1 MATFI
6 TPKCYTNQ
14 QTEHGG
20 VANGEKLDY
29 NWSKGESPQPP
40 KTMVDELQQEIDQV
54 KVKFQEAQ
62 NGYAFC
68 CATGDFT
75 ELAKH
80 KRNVTKYKKQLSF
93 LLRQRAMRWN
103 TYSFT

>member
-1 MATFI
+1 
-6 TPKCYTNQ
+6 
-14 QTEHGG
+14 
-20 VANGEKLDY
+20 
-29 NWSKGESPQPP
+29 
-40 KTMVDELQQEIDQV
+40 MVDELQQEIDQV

-93 LLRQRAMRWN
+93 FLS
-103 TYSFT
+103 Y

>member
-1 MATFI
+1 
-6 TPKCYTNQ
+6 
-14 QTEHGG
+14 
-20 VANGEKLDY
+20 
-29 NWSKGESPQPP
+29 
-40 KTMVDELQQEIDQV
+40 MVDELHQEIAHV
-54 KVKFQEAQ
+54 KGKFQEAQ

-93 LLRQRAMRWN
+93 LLRQSAMR
-103 TYSFT
+103 

>member
-1 MATFI
+1 MESFI
-6 TPKCYTNQ
+6 DPKCYPIKKPNNI
-14 QTEHGG
+14 G
-20 VANGEKLDY
+20 VANREILDY
-29 NWSKGESPQPP
+29 NWSKGESPQPQ
-40 KTMVDELQQEIDQV
+40 KTMIDELQQEIDQV

-93 LLRQRAMRWN
+93 LLRQRANAWN
-103 TYSFT
+103 IYSFI

>member
-1 MATFI
+1 
-6 TPKCYTNQ
+6 
-14 QTEHGG
+14 
-20 VANGEKLDY
+20 
-29 NWSKGESPQPP
+29 
-40 KTMVDELQQEIDQV
+40 MVDELQQEIDQV

-93 LLRQRAMRWN
+93 LLRQRAAR
-103 TYSFT
+103 